1 VTAIQNMYSAGLK
14 RVWLTD
20 IISTDS
26 QKAVIIEEVYR
37 SGVNSDEVSSQ
48 DRMPRSNGVVK
59 SLASYKTFSDE
70 IKDSEADIEE
80 ATYRYRRPA
89 AHSRRCLDINV
100 TILCNFTRAYEIV
113 AYL

>member
-1 VTAIQNMYSAGLK
+1 MYSAGLQES
-14 RVWLTD
+14 LTHTD

-37 SGVNSDEVSSQ
+37 SGVTAMKCHLK

-59 SLASYKTFSDE
+59 KFGKLQNLSDE

-80 ATYRYRRPA
+80 ATYHYRRPA
-89 AHSRRCLDINV
+89 AHFRRCLDINV
-100 TILCNFTRAYEIV
+100 TILCNFKREIRAYNGE
-113 AYL
+113 A